1 MRQKGFLDLDFA
13 KLDICRARRRGLP
26 EIIYSPNKTDQ
37 QLKKIISEFKKY
49 SPQVFISRLEEKRYR
64 FLRQSF
70 KDLRYFKAAR
80 IAFWGRSIK
89 PKQGNVL
96 ILTAGTSDIPAAQEA
111 AVFLELL
118 GNKVELV
125 YDVGAAGLHRLDPF
139 LDKIKIA
146 KVIIVVAGMEAAL
159 LTIVTGISP
168 APVIGLPT
176 SVGYGASF
184 EGLAALLG
192 MINACPLGSAVVN
205 IDNGI
210 GAGYM
215 AHLINRM

>member
-1 MRQKGFLDLDFA
+1 
-13 KLDICRARRRGLP
+13 
-26 EIIYSPNKTDQ
+26 
-37 QLKKIISEFKKY
+37 
-49 SPQVFISRLEEKRYR
+49 LEEKRYKV
-64 FLRQSF
+64 LKRQF

-80 IAFWGRSIK
+80 IAFYGEPASPRH
-89 PKQGNVL
+89 GNVL
-96 ILTAGTSDIPAAQEA
+96 ILTAGTSDIPIAQEA

-118 GNKVELV
+118 GNKVEQV

-139 LDKIKIA
+139 IDKIKSA

-168 APVIGLPT
+168 APVIGVPT

-192 MINACPLGSAVVN
+192 MINACPLGSSVVN

-215 AHLINRM
+215 AHLINKE